1 MQRREVVLRAIQRT
15 GPPYVPIYFV
25 NQDKDQ
31 SDLVLMDVQ
40 FHFLGEKRDRSEWG
54 FLWERFDETMGQP
67 KTSVLTNWEEDL
79 PNLVVPDPHDPARL
93 AAAPAFAAR
102 YADRY
107 RMAGF
112 GLSGFT
118 AMWCLR
124 GFEQLMADIA
134 LAPERVRELADIVFG
149 FEEAVMRT
157 LPAAGFDAVAFFD
170 DWGAQERMLISPGL
184 WCTLFKPYYRRQFA
198 LAHELG
204 LHVYFH
210 CCGQIMPII
219 PDLIEVG
226 VDILN
231 ISQPNLYDIAELGR
245 RFGGQ
250 VCFICPVS
258 YQTTSIQGTRDEI
271 FAAVRQ
277 LVDHLGCFHGGLIG
291 YVEQYHSIGLSDAN
305 YAACVEAFRTLGVYA
320 PQPTE
325 G

>member
-25 NQDKDQ
+25 NKDQDQ

-67 KTSVLTNWEEDL
+67 KTNVLKNWEEDWPKL
-79 PNLVVPDPHDPARL
+79 FVPDPHDPARL
-93 AAAPAFAAR
+93 AAAPAFVER
-102 YADRY
+102 YPDRY

-118 AMWCLR
+118 TMWCLR
-124 GFEQLMADIA
+124 GFEETMADIA
-134 LAPERVRELADIVFG
+134 LAPERVRQLADVVFG

-157 LPAAGFDAVAFFD
+157 LPAAGFDAIAFFD
-170 DWGAQERMLISPGL
+170 DWGAQERMLISPRQ
-184 WCTLFKPYYRRQFA
+184 WRTLFKPYYRHQFA

-231 ISQPNLYDIAELGR
+231 ISQPNLYDMAELGR

-271 FAAVRQ
+271 FADVGQ
-277 LVDHLGCFHGGLIG
+277 LVEHLGRFNGGLIG
-291 YVEQYHSIGLSDAN
+291 YVEEYHSIGLSDDN
-305 YAACVEAFRTLGVYA
+305 YTACIEAFRTLGAYA
-320 PQPTE
+320 SPPAQE
-325 G
+325 